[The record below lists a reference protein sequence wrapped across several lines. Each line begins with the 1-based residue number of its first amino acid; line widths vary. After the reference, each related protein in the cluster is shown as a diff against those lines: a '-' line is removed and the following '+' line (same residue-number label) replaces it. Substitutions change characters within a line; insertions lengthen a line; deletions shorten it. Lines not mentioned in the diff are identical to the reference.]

1 LAKVLKL
8 LAHKSLEAPHDT
20 TTNAGAANREDNF
33 LHRTTKQTLPMDKRG
48 LLSAGTESLD
58 PFTVLK
64 E

>member
-1 LAKVLKL
+1 LKR
-8 LAHKSLEAPHDT
+8 KAPYDKT
-20 TTNAGAANREDNF
+20 LPVAEDPNF